1 MRYLIR
7 ISNAYNYTSDDREA
21 LSKKIKETIGRED
34 VKTVNLRVTGRA
46 LEVDLFTDA
55 EQKVEYAISKLA
67 EIGSSLTVR
76 RLDSVSPIKR
86 SREEILQEAKKY
98 FNEER
103 FWEVHETLEDLWRI
117 ETGVERE
124 LLQGLILYAAAYVHQ
139 QRARYER
146 VIPVLERALA
156 KIEASGIGA
165 YDGFDLKKIKEK
177 GAVFLKTGKMTPFR
191 LDS

>member
-117 ETGVERE
+117 ETGMERE

-177 GAVFLKTGKMTPFR
+177 GAMFLKTGKMTPFR